1 MFKKILAQIDSVS
14 IAAIIISVFSLVTKF
29 LGILRDHLLARFFGA
44 GADLDVYYAA
54 FRLPDFI
61 MNLLILGVVSAGLI
75 PIMSKY
81 LCQESGRDKFWKLLN
96 QMVTLYLL
104 VFGVISVIFLIFT
117 EPVMKV
123 LTPGFT
129 DAQMDQVVYLTRFLF
144 LSPLLLG
151 LSSIFGSAVQVY
163 KQFIIYSLAPLFYN
177 IGIIAGIFFLAPV
190 YGIKGV
196 VFGVIIGA
204 FLHLVLNW
212 FAMRSMG
219 YKYHFL
225 VKQGNGDMTLLL
237 KMSLPRF
244 LTLALSQI
252 NLIYI
257 TTIATT
263 LAVGSLS
270 VFNFANNLQ
279 ALPLSLIGIPFAI
292 AAFPL
297 LSNYYQSAEWEK
309 YFDLFYVTVKK
320 VIFFVLPA
328 TVIFI
333 LLRAQIVRLVLG
345 SGKFDW
351 NATIL
356 TMETLGI
363 FALSLL
369 AQSLIPLL
377 VRAFYALE
385 NTITPFLIA
394 LISTFL
400 NVTLSYTL
408 INLPVPSILHEYLH
422 SQTLGVLG
430 LALAFTISN
439 TIQLVLLWKWL
450 RHKIGDN
457 RSKTYDLWRFVIK
470 NLIATGAMAASIQ
483 TYKIIWGTWFDLT
496 AVWQVIGQ
504 IMVSLLLGG
513 IVYYLLI
520 KLLNVPEFNEWENK
534 AIKRVK
540 HIFYGKK
547 QNS

>member
-1 MFKKILAQIDSVS
+1 MLKKLLAQIDSVS
-14 IAAIIISVFSLVTKF
+14 IAAIIISVFSLLTKF
-29 LGILRDHLLARFFGA
+29 LGILRDHLLAKFFGA
-44 GADLDVYYAA
+44 GSDLDVYYAA

-96 QMVTLYLL
+96 QMVNVYLL
-104 VFGVISVIFLIFT
+104 VFGAISVVFFIFT
-117 EPVMKV
+117 EPIMHV
-123 LTPGFT
+123 LTPGFS
-129 DAQMDQVVYLTRFLF
+129 DAQMEQVVYLTRFLF

-177 IGIIAGIFFLAPV
+177 IGIIVGIFFFAPI
-190 YGIKGV
+190 YGIQGV
-196 VFGVIIGA
+196 VWGVIIGA
-204 FLHLVLNW
+204 FFHLILNW
-212 FAMRSMG
+212 FGMRALG
-219 YKYHFL
+219 YRYHFL
-225 VKQGNGDMTLLL
+225 LTQGNGDMKLLL

-279 ALPLSLIGIPFAI
+279 SLPLSLIGIPFAI

-297 LSNYYQSAEWEK
+297 LSNYYQNAEWEK
-309 YFDLFYVTVKK
+309 YFDLFYITVKK

-385 NTITPFLIA
+385 NTVTPFLIA

-408 INLPVPSILHEYLH
+408 INLPVPSFLHEYLH

-439 TIQLVLLWKWL
+439 IIQLILLWKWL

-457 RSKTYDLWRFVIK
+457 RNKTYDLWRFVIK
-470 NLIATGAMAASIQ
+470 NLIATGAMAVSMQ
-483 TYKIIWGTWFDLT
+483 TYKFIWGTWFDLT
-496 AVWQVIGQ
+496 VVWQVIGQ
-504 IMVSLLLGG
+504 IVISLLLGG
-513 IVYYLLI
+513 IVYYLII
-520 KLLNVPEFNEWENK
+520 KLLNVPEFEEWESK
-534 AIKRVK
+534 AIKRIK
-540 HIFYGKK
+540 DIFYGKK
-547 QNS
+547 QNP

>member
-1 MFKKILAQIDSVS
+1 MFKKLLTQIDSVS
-14 IAAIIISVFSLVTKF
+14 IAAIIISVFSLATKF
-29 LGILRDHLLARFFGA
+29 LGILRDHLLAKFFGA

-96 QMVTLYLL
+96 QMVNLYLL
-104 VFGVISVIFLIFT
+104 VFGVLSIVFLIFT
-117 EPVMKV
+117 APIMAW

-129 DAQMDQVVYLTRFLF
+129 DGQMEQVVYLTRFLF

-151 LSSIFGSAVQVY
+151 LSSIFGSAVQVH
-163 KQFIIYSLAPLFYN
+163 KQFVIYSLAPLFYN
-177 IGIIAGIFFLAPV
+177 IGIIVGIVFLAPM

-196 VFGVIIGA
+196 VFGVLIGA
-204 FLHLVLNW
+204 FFHLVLHW
-212 FAMRSMG
+212 LAMRSLG
-219 YKYHFL
+219 YRYHL
-225 VKQGNGDMTLLL
+225 LLKQGNGDMRLLL
-237 KMSLPRF
+237 RMSLPRF
-244 LTLALSQI
+244 LTLALSQL
-252 NLIYI
+252 NLVFI
-257 TTIATT
+257 TMIATT
-263 LAVGSLS
+263 LASGSLS

-279 ALPLSLIGIPFAI
+279 SLPLSLIGIPLAI

-297 LSNYYQSAEWEK
+297 LSTYYQSIEWEK
-309 YFDLFYVTVKK
+309 YFDLFYITVKK
-320 VIFFVLPA
+320 VIFFILPA

-369 AQSLIPLL
+369 AQSLMPLL

-394 LISTFL
+394 IVTTFL

-408 INLPVPSILHEYLH
+408 INVPVPGIFHEYLQ
-422 SQTLGVLG
+422 SNTLGVLG
-430 LALAFTISN
+430 LALAFSISN
-439 TIQLVLLWKWL
+439 VLQLILLWKWL
-450 RHKIGDN
+450 RHLIGEN
-457 RSKTYDLWRFVIK
+457 RNKTYDLWRFVGK
-470 NLIATGAMAASIQ
+470 NLIATAAMAVSIQ
-483 TYKIIWGTWFDLT
+483 TYKVIWGTWFDLT
-496 AVWQVIGQ
+496 TVWQVIGQ
-504 IMVSLLLGG
+504 ISVSLLLGG
-513 IVYYLLI
+513 IVYYLVI
-520 KLLNVPEFNEWENK
+520 KLLNVPEFNDWENK
-534 AIKRVK
+534 AIIRIK
-540 HIFYGKK
+540 HMIYGKK

>member
-1 MFKKILAQIDSVS
+1 MLKKLLAQIDSVS
-14 IAAIIISVFSLVTKF
+14 IAAIIISVFSLLTKF
-29 LGILRDHLLARFFGA
+29 LGILRDHLLAKFFGA
-44 GADLDVYYAA
+44 GSDLDVYYAA

-81 LCQESGRDKFWKLLN
+81 LCQESSRDKFWKLLN
-96 QMVTLYLL
+96 QMVNVYLL
-104 VFGVISVIFLIFT
+104 VFGAISVVFFIFT
-117 EPVMKV
+117 EPIMHV
-123 LTPGFT
+123 LTPGFS
-129 DAQMDQVVYLTRFLF
+129 DVQMEQVVYLTRFLF

-177 IGIIAGIFFLAPV
+177 IGIIAGIFFFAPI
-190 YGIKGV
+190 YGIQGV
-196 VFGVIIGA
+196 VWGVIIGA
-204 FLHLVLNW
+204 FFHLILNW
-212 FAMRSMG
+212 FGMRALG
-219 YKYHFL
+219 YRYHFL
-225 VKQGNGDMTLLL
+225 LKQGNGDMKLLL

-279 ALPLSLIGIPFAI
+279 SLPLSLIGIPFAI

-297 LSNYYQSAEWEK
+297 LSNYYQNAEWEK
-309 YFDLFYVTVKK
+309 YFDLFYITVKK

-385 NTITPFLIA
+385 NTVTPFLIA

-408 INLPVPSILHEYLH
+408 INLPVPSFLHEYLH

-439 TIQLVLLWKWL
+439 IIQLILLWKWL

-457 RSKTYDLWRFVIK
+457 RNKTYDLWRFVIK
-470 NLIATGAMAASIQ
+470 NLIATGAMAVSMQ
-483 TYKIIWGTWFDLT
+483 TYKFIWGTWFDLT
-496 AVWQVIGQ
+496 VVWQVIGQ
-504 IMVSLLLGG
+504 IVISLLLGG
-513 IVYYLLI
+513 IVYYLII
-520 KLLNVPEFNEWENK
+520 KLLNVPEFEEWESK
-534 AIKRVK
+534 AIKRIK
-540 HIFYGKK
+540 DIFYGKK
-547 QNS
+547 QNP